1 VAPDGGGLLI
11 VDDAGPGF
19 PPAAQLGR
27 GRSGAGSTGLGLDI
41 VRRIAVDSGGSMSM
55 DRSPS
60 GGARVE
66 LRLGAPFR
74 EAG

>member
-1 VAPDGGGLLI
+1 
-11 VDDAGPGF
+11 
-19 PPAAQLGR
+19 
-27 GRSGAGSTGLGLDI
+27 LDI